1 MGKKVPIEDRAV
13 HRVAAYL
20 PQKEHAALEKIA
32 VKKKVS
38 VSSLLVEIIKEALIN
53 QTRT

>member
-13 HRVAAYL
+13 HRVASYL
-20 PQKEHAALEKIA
+20 NMKDHTALERLA
-32 VKKKVS
+32 AKKKIS
-38 VSSLLVEIIKEALIN
+38 VSSLLVEIIKEALTN